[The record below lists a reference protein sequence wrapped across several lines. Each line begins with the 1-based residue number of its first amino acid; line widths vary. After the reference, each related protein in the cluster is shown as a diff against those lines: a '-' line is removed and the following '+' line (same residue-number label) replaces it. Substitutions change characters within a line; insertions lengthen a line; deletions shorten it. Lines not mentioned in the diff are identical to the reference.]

1 MARLN
6 DPHMYAKESSVV
18 PPATGQNASPYGTYR
33 RGGPILMPTPSAI
46 LPLSLK
52 PPPLAFGD
60 VNVEED
66 VAVSGVAIVGED
78 EE

>member
-1 MARLN
+1 
-6 DPHMYAKESSVV
+6 
-18 PPATGQNASPYGTYR
+18 
-33 RGGPILMPTPSAI
+33 MPTPSAI